1 MEGLLKLVGM
11 KTLYRLGRVAGGVAW
26 YLLPQRRKIVERNL
40 RIVLDPALR
49 GRELQKLSRE
59 NFKRTIANFLCSA
72 KTATLTDEQLKKCVT
87 IAGHEEFAAPAAE
100 RRGQVC
106 AIAHSG
112 NWEALARIRVFFP
125 EVERYGSMYRQF
137 DNPLMEEYV
146 YKRRTERGT
155 RMFSKE
161 GGIKAP
167 MKMVTEGGA
176 LGVLS
181 DQFVWE
187 GVYVPFFGKVTGTT
201 PLPALLRKRTGADMV
216 AIAVRTDSPG
226 HWIAD
231 MGNVVDFSNSDGS
244 LAGDTIE
251 VNRSLE
257 TLIRKSVLDVF
268 WMHHRW
274 KSIDRF
280 APQDKKTDGLLEN
293 MELQPYRILVA
304 VPKALDEAL
313 VTVPLVRALKAVRRD
328 MQVKVEHPAADTYT
342 FQADAVDLNYLETD
356 EFLRKS
362 GSLRGSVMI
371 VGPLVARFGKALI
384 PKPGGD
390 KIGRRRLDTHF
401 VGIQK
406 LGACFSYDPDRQLYE
421 IEAKKLKGA
430 YMLLDEASVTGTA
443 NILMAAV
450 LAEGKT
456 TIYNAACEPYLQ
468 QLSSMLNRMGARIS
482 GVGSNLLTIE
492 GVEALG
498 GTTHTILPD
507 MIEVGSF
514 IGMAAM
520 TGSDITIKNTGYDML
535 GIIPDSFRRLGITV
549 EQIGDDIHVPTHDS
563 YQIETFIDGSIMTIA
578 DAPWPGLTPDLLSVF
593 LVVATQAVGSVLIHQ
608 KMFESRLF
616 FVDKLI
622 DMGAQIILCDP
633 HRATV
638 IGLGNR
644 FKLRGSNMVSPD
656 IRAGI
661 ALLIAAMSAEGT
673 SHIHN
678 IDQIDRGYQN
688 IDKRLNGIGAR
699 ITRL

>member
-1 MEGLLKLVGM
+1 MSSFVIEGG
-11 KTLYRLGRVAGGVAW
+11 YRLSGEIV
-26 YLLPQRRKIVERNL
+26 PQGAKNE
-40 RIVLDPALR
+40 AL
-49 GRELQKLSRE
+49 QV
-59 NFKRTIANFLCSA
+59 IC
-72 KTATLTDEQLKKCVT
+72 ATLLTPEKVT
-87 IAGHEEFAAPAAE
+87 IH
-100 RRGQVC
+100 
-106 AIAHSG
+106 
-112 NWEALARIRVFFP
+112 N
-125 EVERYGSMYRQF
+125 
-137 DNPLMEEYV
+137 
-146 YKRRTERGT
+146 
-155 RMFSKE
+155 
-161 GGIKAP
+161 
-167 MKMVTEGGA
+167 
-176 LGVLS
+176 
-181 DQFVWE
+181 
-187 GVYVPFFGKVTGTT
+187 VP
-201 PLPALLRKRTGADMV
+201 D
-216 AIAVRTDSPG
+216 I
-226 HWIAD
+226 
-231 MGNVVDFSNSDGS
+231 
-244 LAGDTIE
+244 
-251 VNRSLE
+251 
-257 TLIRKSVLDVF
+257 LDVNNL
-268 WMHHRW
+268 
-274 KSIDRF
+274 I
-280 APQDKKTDGLLEN
+280 QLL
-293 MELQPYRILVA
+293 
-304 VPKALDEAL
+304 
-313 VTVPLVRALKAVRRD
+313 RD

-688 IDKRLNGIGAR
+688 IDKRLNGIGGAYYPTLNILVMIKKEDVFKIGQFAKPHGIKGEIALVTNSDVFDDSDDPYIICEMDGILVPFFIEEYRYKTDTVILLKLKNVDDEKAAR
-699 ITRL
+699 EFSNREVFYSLDEVDRDDLVGDMTWDSFIGYRVIDEHHGEIGEITDVDESTINVLLQIDHNGEELLLPAAEELILSADHENKTLAVSIPEGLLDL

>member
-1 MEGLLKLVGM
+1 MKGFLIMEGLLKLVGM

-167 MKMVTEGGA
+167 MKMVKEGGA

-328 MQVKVEHPAADTYT
+328 MQVNVICPSAQAGVWKAVPEVTHVLPHDSLKQLREALAAD
-342 FQADAVDLNYLETD
+342 
-356 EFLRKS
+356 EFYND
-362 GSLRGSVMI
+362 
-371 VGPLVARFGKALI
+371 GPLDLGVMLDQDMETLKALE
-384 PKPGGD
+384 PYGPMMFSG
-390 KIGRRRLDTHF
+390 LDTHP
-401 VGIQK
+401 
-406 LGACFSYDPDRQLYE
+406 GARKYKFRVKAPVLRAAPPMHRVQLYLQLGGLHGLD
-421 IEAKKLKGA
+421 AWNPSLFPVKKA
-430 YMLLDEASVTGTA
+430 AAAENAPILLAPFSSLGSASEWSEEQWAELVSLLPGR
-443 NILMAAV
+443 AV
-450 LAEGKT
+450 LAALEEDRER
-456 TIYNAACEPYLQ
+456 ASALAER
-468 QLSSMLNRMGARIS
+468 LNVELA
-482 GVGSNLLTIE
+482 VGTP
-492 GVEALG
+492 EALFPVMDAAVAAMAVDG
-498 GTTHTILPD
+498 DIPSLCSFRGLPVVTLFSTRLPD
-507 MIEVGSF
+507 VCRPMGPFNRSLYSHQCCSPCFLKECDRDVPCNRHIAVQEVLD
-514 IGMAAM
+514 ALRE
-520 TGSDITIKNTGYDML
+520 IT
-535 GIIPDSFRRLGITV
+535 
-549 EQIGDDIHVPTHDS
+549 
-563 YQIETFIDGSIMTIA
+563 
-578 DAPWPGLTPDLLSVF
+578 
-593 LVVATQAVGSVLIHQ
+593 
-608 KMFESRLF
+608 
-616 FVDKLI
+616 
-622 DMGAQIILCDP
+622 
-633 HRATV
+633 
-638 IGLGNR
+638 
-644 FKLRGSNMVSPD
+644 
-656 IRAGI
+656 
-661 ALLIAAMSAEGT
+661 T
-673 SHIHN
+673 SEI
-678 IDQIDRGYQN
+678 
-688 IDKRLNGIGAR
+688 
-699 ITRL
+699 